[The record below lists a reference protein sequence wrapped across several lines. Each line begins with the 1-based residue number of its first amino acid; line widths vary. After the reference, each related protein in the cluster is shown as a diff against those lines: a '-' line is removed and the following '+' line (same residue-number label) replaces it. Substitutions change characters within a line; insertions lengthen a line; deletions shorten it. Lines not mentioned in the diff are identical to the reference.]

1 MISYIP
7 LKHTLAS
14 KGLSGKKLAELLGV
28 SQNAVSQYFIGKGN
42 PSLEILDKICEVL
55 DCDISDVVR
64 YDHEDS
70 VDNKLAQYEDELRM
84 RFVSAP
90 SEYDDFIRLMLEAY
104 RKGLEE

>member
-1 MISYIP
+1 MLNYKP
-7 LKHTLAS
+7 LKSTILLKKMTGDELAD
-14 KGLSGKKLAELLGV
+14 KIGVHRNNIYRYILGET
-28 SQNAVSQYFIGKGN
+28 N
-42 PSLEILDKICEVL
+42 PSLIILDKICETL